1 MATIHLEIVT
11 AELTVLETDVDM
23 IIAPGSEGQLGIL
36 PRHAP
41 LLTAL
46 APGEIRLKQ
55 DGGETQYA
63 VTGGFLEVR
72 ENKATILADAAEHIE
87 EIDMARAEEAI
98 RRAEERIRMAGAD
111 VDLARALRSQHRA
124 TARLKVA
131 RRRRGAGV
139 PSIRE

>member
-1 MATIHLEIVT
+1 
-11 AELTVLETDVDM
+11 
-23 IIAPGSEGQLGIL
+23 
-36 PRHAP
+36 
-41 LLTAL
+41 
-46 APGEIRLKQ
+46 
-55 DGGETQYA
+55 
-63 VTGGFLEVR
+63 VR

-124 TARLKVA
+124 AARLKVA